1 MNEAL
6 DFIVCEIKIN
16 SLCSGGWSAVL
27 YTGRSQVWPTL
38 SSSTRECL
46 CEHVAK
52 DGHYEQISELGHK
65 FTLLPQMLCSEQR
78 YHHEE
83 SQSGGCNW
91 YMEKVRPKE
100 RQGNGAGAL
109 HCETGWNFTF
119 GIFKSDSFE
128 TCFAYSVWAEFSV
141 TCNLTFLLKLLDE
154 KKKNLT

>member
-52 DGHYEQISELGHK
+52 DGHYEQISGLGHK
-65 FTLLPQMLCSEQR
+65 LTLLPQMLCSEQG

-83 SQSGGCNW
+83 SQSGGWNW

-109 HCETGWNFTF
+109 HCKT
-119 GIFKSDSFE
+119 
-128 TCFAYSVWAEFSV
+128 
-141 TCNLTFLLKLLDE
+141 LDE
-154 KKKNLT
+154 IYLRNFQVRFIWDRFCLLSLGWIFCHLQPQIPSETVRWKKKRI